1 MDMLRHLPILMR
13 AYQVLD
19 KHSETMGLYFCSFIN
34 TLLKQYNDRE
44 LENYLTAS
52 QLDNFSKEVF
62 QSV

>member
-1 MDMLRHLPILMR
+1 MR